1 MEQGSNNFTSGRI
14 TSQNNVHFQYGVIEI
29 RMKVPEVETGL
40 WPAAWFLGG
49 NHPEVGWPKSGEIDL
64 M

>member
-14 TSQNNVHFQYGVIEI
+14 TSQDNVHFQYGVIEI

-40 WPAAWFLGG
+40 WPAAWFS
-49 NHPEVGWPKSGEIDL
+49 EEIILRLDGPSL
-64 M
+64 VKLI

>member
-1 MEQGSNNFTSGRI
+1 MSTFSMGYRD
-14 TSQNNVHFQYGVIEI
+14 

-49 NHPEVGWPKSGEIDL
+49 NHPEVGWPNLVKLI
-64 M
+64 